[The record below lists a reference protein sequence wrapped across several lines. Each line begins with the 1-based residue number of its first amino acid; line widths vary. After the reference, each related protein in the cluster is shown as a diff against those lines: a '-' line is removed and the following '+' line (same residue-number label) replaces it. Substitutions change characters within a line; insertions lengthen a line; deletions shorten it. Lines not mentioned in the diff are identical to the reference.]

1 MNYKIAK
8 IWIFYFFFSFTVL
21 QIHFIRY
28 LNSFLTGYVRFSAT
42 HIDYGFV
49 TTKGLIIRFICF
61 IISLFILKYRRLIP
75 ITSTTLTWLLSFILL
90 SNEYDKSDDLAIGV
104 LSLFIVSLFCSIYV
118 NFNSSRLLK

>member
-8 IWIFYFFFSFTVL
+8 IWIFYYFFSFTVL

-28 LNSFLTGYVRFSAT
+28 LNSFLTGYISFSAT

-61 IISLFILKYRRLIP
+61 IISLFILKFRRLIP

-90 SNEYDKSDDLAIGV
+90 GNEFDNELAIGV
-104 LSLFIVSLFCSIYV
+104 FILFIVSLFCSIYV
-118 NFNSSRLLK
+118 HFHSRRLLK

>member
-8 IWIFYFFFSFTVL
+8 IWILYYFLSFTVL

-28 LNSFLTGYVRFSAT
+28 LNSFLTGYVHYSAI

-49 TTKGLIIRFICF
+49 TSKGLIIRFICF

-90 SNEYDKSDDLAIGV
+90 GNEYDKDLAIGV
-104 LSLFIVSLFCSIYV
+104 FILFMVSLFCSIYV
-118 NFNSSRLLK
+118 NFHSRSLLK